1 MEPIPESASAAAPIS
16 VSTPSRR
23 GFGEGPLLPSI
34 IDPFGKRSSDFT
46 PNGGIKLRGTRPV
59 TLVLKTLPA
68 RESSLL

>member
-1 MEPIPESASAAAPIS
+1 MEPIPESVSAAASSS

-46 PNGGIKLRGTRPV
+46 PNGGIKLMGTRPV
-59 TLVLKTLPA
+59 TPVLKTVTGKGM
-68 RESSLL
+68 